1 MVTWGSLQLQMAG
14 PRVFSKWGKRFL
26 VRRGVD
32 GVWGKIHLALVWMVD
47 GEGDKLVAK
56 RTVSYCTSPS
66 KI

>member
-1 MVTWGSLQLQMAG
+1 MNILLTEQGRPKS
-14 PRVFSKWGKRFL
+14 FSKWGKRFL
-26 VRRGVD
+26 VMRDVN
-32 GVWGKIHLALVWMVD
+32 GVWGKIHLALMWMVD

>member
-1 MVTWGSLQLQMAG
+1 MAG
-14 PRVFSKWGKRFL
+14 PGVFSKWGKRFL